1 MGNLSF
7 GTYDEEEASKEKE
20 ELQKGGNEFAKLK
33 VGRNVFRI
41 LPPAPGRRSPFRVVF
56 QHFIEMPGGS
66 KSVICARLESRKP
79 CVVCAHVER
88 LKKSQSHEDQKIA
101 DDLFARRRVFVN
113 VIDRSDEE
121 KGPKVLAVGKQVHE
135 QLVALRDPEVGG
147 DYCHPIDGFD
157 VVIERS
163 GTGKNDTKYKCFLSR
178 RATPLDV
185 QGDEGKMQEWIDS
198 QADLDAY
205 AKLPDVEEVKRLLSG
220 EELDEDEAPARPARP
235 ATRPAAPATS
245 ARKPPATRPA
255 APARRTA
262 EDDAI
267 DVEGEP
273 FD

>member
-135 QLVALRDPEVGG
+135 QLVALRDPEV
-147 DYCHPIDGFD
+147 HRHAAKVD
-157 VVIERS
+157 VVLDGNPDQNALDPQRISVRLADGTEHAIVLPHVYGHPAVPLSAAENEAKFRRCCGNGRIVLPGERVEALVAAVGGLDGIE
-163 GTGKNDTKYKCFLSR
+163 
-178 RATPLDV
+178 DV
-185 QGDEGKMQEWIDS
+185 AGLVRLTLGEG
-198 QADLDAY
+198 
-205 AKLPDVEEVKRLLSG
+205 
-220 EELDEDEAPARPARP
+220 
-235 ATRPAAPATS
+235 
-245 ARKPPATRPA
+245 
-255 APARRTA
+255 
-262 EDDAI
+262 
-267 DVEGEP
+267 
-273 FD
+273 